1 MGKLALPVRQC
12 RADTITGMA
21 ERVLTR
27 REPRAPVSAKP
38 LILAHR
44 AGNTLGSLRDAEDI
58 GVDAVEADVRF
69 FRGRLELRHLKTVGP
84 VPVYWDRW
92 ELHRPGTPFPTLD
105 ALLAA
110 ARPSTELLLDLKGFD
125 PRLSRKVIEA
135 IDASGRRQGIAVC
148 SRHWRH
154 LAAFRTRPHVR
165 VVHSVGSPGELR
177 SLWRRSS
184 SVQLDGISID
194 QRLLTRPVTA
204 ELCRR
209 APLVMAWSVNA
220 ARSATRLVEWGVNG
234 LISDEP
240 EMLRGLL
247 HA

>member
-1 MGKLALPVRQC
+1 
-12 RADTITGMA
+12 
-21 ERVLTR
+21 
-27 REPRAPVSAKP
+27 
-38 LILAHR
+38 
-44 AGNTLGSLRDAEDI
+44 
-58 GVDAVEADVRF
+58 VDAVEADVRL

-92 ELHRPGTPFPTLD
+92 QLRPPSTDFPALES
-105 ALLAA
+105 LLAA
-110 ARPSTELLLDLKGFD
+110 ARPGTELLLDLKGFD
-125 PRLSRKVIEA
+125 PRLAGKVIDA

-154 LAAFRTRPHVR
+154 LAPFRTRPHVR
-165 VVHSVGSPGELR
+165 VVHSVGSSGELR
-177 SLWRRSS
+177 ALWRRSKGRD
-184 SVQLDGISID
+184 LDGISID
-194 QRLLTRPVTA
+194 QRLLTKPVTA

-220 ARSATRLVEWGVNG
+220 VRSASRLVDWGVNG

-240 EMLRGLL
+240 AVLRGML